1 MFWSKKKDD
10 IKLIKSVQKL
20 EISEGDIV
28 VLSCPF
34 SLSMESQEK
43 LREALKGVLLRHGYK
58 VKVIVLE
65 EGVKISN
72 ILTKK
77 DIKNI
82 NLTVDD
88 NSLGRTIADEALHNE
103 EFHDAIRKNIKKV

>member
-1 MFWSKKKDD
+1 MFWKKKKDD

-20 EISEGDIV
+20 EISEGDIIV
-28 VLSCPF
+28 FHYPV
-34 SLSMESQEK
+34 SLSPETHTNLRKALEK
-43 LREALKGVLLRHGYK
+43 TLLSYGYK

-82 NLTVDD
+82 NLTVDG